1 MVCMFAV
8 LGDVD
13 VCTSMRVCA
22 ASVFVFVC
30 VCYFFFSLYK
40 FSIQGRPE
48 KRDNGLGPGWTD
60 DECVHF
66 MTTKA

>member
-1 MVCMFAV
+1 MFAV

-13 VCTSMRVCA
+13 VCTTMHVCA
-22 ASVFVFVC
+22 SLCLYLCVFVIFP
-30 VCYFFFSLYK
+30 LYK

>member
-1 MVCMFAV
+1 MVCMFAL

-13 VCTSMRVCA
+13 VCTSMHVCGRLCLYLC
-22 ASVFVFVC
+22 VFVI
-30 VCYFFFSLYK
+30 FFSLYK